1 MGWALNGRKGR
12 GLSVRLRGA
21 HLSASP
27 VSLRLQPR
35 RARQASSRW
44 PRRRLTVPDSPAAAA
59 ARRHSPP
66 ANRGRISLYPLRRWP
81 ARVRVR
87 ARSPLSCAPRT
98 CRRRRA
104 RARFGAS
111 PRRAGSLLSSA
122 PRRRP
127 SRRHRSALTSR
138 ASALVRCLA

>member
-35 RARQASSRW
+35 RARQASGRW

-66 ANRGRISLYPLRRWP
+66 ANRGRISLSSPEMAGAGAGAGAIAALLRAAHVPP
-81 ARVRVR
+81 APR
-87 ARSPLSCAPRT
+87 ARSIR
-98 CRRRRA
+98 
-104 RARFGAS
+104 AS

>member
-66 ANRGRISLYPLRRWP
+66 ANRGRISLSSPEMAGAGAGAGAIAALLRAAHVP
-81 ARVRVR
+81 
-87 ARSPLSCAPRT
+87 P
-98 CRRRRA
+98 A
-104 RARFGAS
+104 RARVDSG
-111 PRRAGSLLSSA
+111 PRAARGLLLSSA